1 MGVTKSF
8 LIAFKIYFQKMTLMT
23 GYYQLD
29 QNLLIGYAMNPR
41 VKLLI
46 DI

>member
-1 MGVTKSF
+1 
-8 LIAFKIYFQKMTLMT
+8 MT

-46 DI
+46 DIWTE